1 MSRKFKSKNKK
12 TFKNSGYS
20 GGAGSLIKKTLKS
33 WLPKHFSAVSDI
45 DLNLSTV
52 RARAADLY
60 FNSAIGA
67 AAINSVVAGV
77 VNEGLKVF
85 PRLNHTALNLSI
97 EDARRW
103 EEKTKREFELWSE
116 NVECDFY
123 RRNTFREIQ
132 RIAFLNELCDGDC
145 ACLFRRKNSSSDN
158 PYSLRLQLIE
168 AGRITNPQATAAN
181 FSSIVEMTYK
191 KNSRIVN
198 GVEVDKSGILKA
210 LWIANKIPTE
220 FNVGK
225 PLTEWS
231 RVKFFGEKSGEQNLC
246 FLCNDTRIEQFR
258 GVPFLAPVVEILKN
272 ISRYTEAELT
282 SAILKTFLS
291 LFFTQP
297 YNADINYNLNQI
309 VQGEDEETFENL
321 DVTEIKIGPG
331 TLTKLPK
338 GTSVETVNPSG
349 ASSTFES
356 FTVQLLKQV
365 GAALNL
371 PYEVLLKNFQSSYS
385 ASKAALLQAENEFR
399 QRRESFKIDFLTPV
413 YRIFLSEAIALGR
426 IEAPGFFDD
435 ALTKNLWCNASWE
448 NESNHALDSQK
459 EIQAAEKKIALGLS
473 TYTKEAASL
482 NGSDFVENLKQLAK
496 EKSLMAEF
504 FGEKKSLEVEEV

>member
-1 MSRKFKSKNKK
+1 MSKNKK
-12 TFKNSGYS
+12 IFKNSGYS
-20 GGAGSLIKKTLKS
+20 GGAGSLVKKTLKS
-33 WLPKHFSAVSDI
+33 WLPNHFSAVSDI
-45 DLNLSTV
+45 DFNLATV

-67 AAINSVVAGV
+67 AAINSVVSGV
-77 VNEGLKVF
+77 VNEGLKLF

-97 EDARRW
+97 EDARSW

-116 NVECDFY
+116 TVECDFY

-145 ACLFRRKNSSSDN
+145 ACLFRRKNSASEN
-158 PYSLRLQLIE
+158 PYTLRLQLIE
-168 AGRITNPQATAAN
+168 AGRITNPQNTGGTFTSN
-181 FSSIVEMTYK
+181 VEMLQ

-198 GVEVDKSGILKA
+198 GVEVDGAGILKA
-210 LWIANKIPTE
+210 LWIANKIPAE

-225 PLTEWS
+225 PLTEWK
-231 RVKFFGEKSGEQNLC
+231 RVKFFGERSGEQNLC
-246 FLCNDTRIEQFR
+246 FLCNDSRIEQFR
-258 GVPFLAPVVEILKN
+258 GVPYLAPVVEILKN
-272 ISRYTEAELT
+272 IARYTESELT
-282 SAILKTFLS
+282 SAILKTYLS

-309 VQGEDEETFENL
+309 VDDDEETFENL
-321 DVTEIKIGPG
+321 DVTEIKIGPA
-331 TLTKLPK
+331 TLTKLPR

-413 YRIFLSEAIALGR
+413 YRIFLSEAVALGR
-426 IEAPGFFDD
+426 IDAPGFFDD
-435 ALTKNLWCNASWE
+435 ALTKNLWCNADWH
-448 NESNHALDSQK
+448 NESNHSLDIQK
-459 EIQAAEKKIALGLS
+459 EISAAEKKIALGLS
-473 TYTKEAASL
+473 TYTKESSYL
-482 NGSDFVENLKQLAK
+482 NGSDFTENLKQLAK
-496 EKSLMAEF
+496 EKSLMAELL
-504 FGEKKSLEVEEV
+504 GENLDKNISTD